1 MGLGCRGRADT
12 ESKSGVDDGYEI
24 EESACRCSTSD

>member
-12 ESKSGVDDGYEI
+12 ESSGVDDGYEI
-24 EESACRCSTSD
+24 VDSACRCSTLG